1 MGLDCVSTLDRA
13 GNQSQQTT
21 IIIVKYALV
30 GEQIGDWNVYLS

>member
-1 MGLDCVSTLDRA
+1 MDLDCASILDCA

-30 GEQIGDWNVYLS
+30 GEKIGGLNEY